1 MPRHVRKAGVTL
13 IEVLIVVTILAVLAA
28 VVLTQVVSSEAD
40 AEDAMIRYTLREMRS
55 RVPAMMLQYDVA
67 NGGTIPASVTNALPE
82 NPVTGYNFVHV
93 IMKDQPDIPGDVNQ
107 VGLGGWIVS
116 FTTGGVWLDA
126 PGYEHY

>member
-1 MPRHVRKAGVTL
+1 MPRRVRKAGVSL
-13 IEVLIVVTILAVLAA
+13 IEVLIVVAIMAVLAA

-55 RVPAMMLQYDVA
+55 RVPTMMLQYDVA
-67 NGGTIPASVTNALPE
+67 SGGTIPTSVVSALPE
-82 NPVTGYNFVHV
+82 NPVTGYNFVHA

-116 FTTGGVWLDA
+116 FTTGGVWLDS